1 MTMNSRERVIA
12 AINHREPDR
21 VPVDMNGTI
30 VTSLTRIAYQNLRE
44 FLSMPPDGQP
54 EVSHFAMD
62 TVRARDDLLDRYRV
76 DTRSIG
82 MGVPFGFKE
91 ERMPDGTLYDEYR
104 IRWRKA
110 SYYWDVIEHPLADK
124 GIGDLP
130 HVPWPNEQDDG
141 RYRGMRDRAKCL
153 FESTD
158 TCLVVDIPGLG
169 PFEGGCF
176 LRGHGNF
183 CADFYEN
190 PAYAEAVMDKVTDT
204 MILFWD
210 RILREVGEYVQ
221 VVAQG
226 DDVGMQ
232 ESTYISPDMYRKFV
246 KPRKKRLFDFI
257 HSRTRAKIF
266 YHSCGSV
273 YDLVPDFIEEGVDIL
288 NPIQRSAAKMDI
300 RRLKRE
306 FGKDLAF
313 WGGGIDVQSQLPF
326 SSLEEIDDIVRETI
340 DTMAPGGGFV
350 FFPSHN
356 IQADVTPDR
365 IDRVFQAAMKHGAY

>member
-1 MTMNSRERVIA
+1 MTSRDRIMRALSHQEA
-12 AINHREPDR
+12 DR

-30 VTSLTRIAYQNLRE
+30 VTSLTRLAYQNLRSYLE
-44 FLSMPPDGQP
+44 LPADDAP

-62 TVRARDDLLDRYRV
+62 TVRAKEDLLTRYAV

-82 MGVPFGFKE
+82 MGAPFGYADK
-91 ERMPDGTLYDEYR
+91 RLPDGTLVDEFG

-110 SYYWDVIEHPLADK
+110 SYYWDVIEHPLASVVM
-124 GIGDLP
+124 GDLGK
-130 HVPWPNEQDDG
+130 VQWPDEHDAG
-141 RYRGMRDRAKCL
+141 RYTGMREKARAMYEGTDRCIVL
-153 FESTD
+153 
-158 TCLVVDIPGLG
+158 DIPGLG

-176 LRGHGNF
+176 LRGHDNF

-190 PAYAEAVMDKVTDT
+190 PAYAEAVMDKVTDS
-204 MILFWD
+204 MILFWGHLLD
-210 RILREVGEYVQ
+210 EVGEFVQ

-232 ESTYISPDMYRKFV
+232 NNTFISPAMYRQFV

-257 HSRTRAKIF
+257 HSRTRAKVF

-300 RRLKRE
+300 RRLKTE
-306 FGKDLAF
+306 FGKDLVF

-326 SSLEEIDDIVRETI
+326 LSPAEISDVVKETI
-340 DTMAPGGGFV
+340 DILAPGGGFV

-356 IQADVTPDR
+356 VQADVSPDR
-365 IDRVFQAAMKHGAY
+365 IDAVYRAVEKYGAY

>member
-1 MTMNSRERVIA
+1 MTSRERVQA
-12 AINHREPDR
+12 TLEHHEPDR
-21 VPVDMNGTI
+21 VPVDMNATI
-30 VTSLTRIAYQNLRE
+30 VTSLTRIAYQNLLE
-44 FLSMPPDGQP
+44 FLSFPPDRTP

-62 TVRARDDLLDRYRV
+62 TVRARDDLLDRYGV

-82 MGVPFGFKE
+82 MGVPFGFRE
-91 ERMPDGTLYDEYR
+91 EKLADGTLYDEYH

-124 GIGDLP
+124 GIDDLP
-130 HVPWPNEQDDG
+130 TVPWPDEQDDG
-141 RYRGMRDRAKCL
+141 RYQGMRERAKKL
-153 FESTD
+153 FETTD

-176 LRGHGNF
+176 LRGHANF

-210 RILREVGEYVQ
+210 RILQEVGEFVQ

-232 ESTYISPDMYRKFV
+232 ENTYISPAMYRKFV

-257 HSRTRAKIF
+257 HSRTKAKIF

-300 RRLKRE
+300 GRLKRE
-306 FGKDLAF
+306 FGRELTF
-313 WGGGIDVQSQLPF
+313 WGGGIDVQSQLPHG
-326 SSLEEIDDIVRETI
+326 SLVEIEDIVKQTI
-340 DTMAPGGGFV
+340 DIMAPGGGFV

-356 IQADVTPDR
+356 IQADVSADR
-365 IDRVFQAAMKHGAY
+365 IDRVFQTVMKHGKY

>member
-1 MTMNSRERVIA
+1 MTSRQRICESLG
-12 AINHREPDR
+12 HREPDR
-21 VPVDMNGTI
+21 LPVDLNSTI
-30 VTSLTRIAYQNLRE
+30 VTSLTRVAYENLRA
-44 FLSMPPDGQP
+44 FLGMPPDTAI

-62 TVRARDDLLDRYRV
+62 TVRAKDDLLEHYGI
-76 DTRSIG
+76 DTRAVG
-82 MGVPFGFKE
+82 MGVPFGWRE
-91 ERMPDGTLYDEYR
+91 ERAADGTLYDEYR

-110 SYYWDVIEHPLADK
+110 SWYWDVVEYPLADK
-124 GIGDLP
+124 EMKDLDGAQ
-130 HVPWPNEQDDG
+130 WPDEHDPG
-141 RYRGMRDRAKCL
+141 RYQGMRERVRQLTRAG
-153 FESTD
+153 D
-158 TCLVVDIPGLG
+158 TCRVVDIPGLG

-176 LRGHGNF
+176 LRGHANF

-190 PAYAEAVMDKVTDT
+190 PAYAEAVMDKVTDS
-204 MILFWD
+204 MILFWGH
-210 RILREVGEYVQ
+210 ILDEVGDSVE

-232 ESTYISPDMYRKFV
+232 ENTYISPAMYRRYV

-257 HSRTRAKIF
+257 HSRTKAKIF

-306 FGKDLAF
+306 FGKDLCF

-326 SSLEEIDDIVRETI
+326 MSVAQIEDTVKQTI
-340 DTMAPGGGFV
+340 DIMAPGGGFV

-356 IQADVTPDR
+356 IQADVSPER
-365 IDRVFQAAMKHGAY
+365 IDAVFRTAREYGKGS